1 MYRKDYLEREFE
13 KLALLLAYILNLKR
27 EKKPLLEMVQAANL
41 GLKDLFGEDFDM
53 ETVEHDTDVNKLTP
67 QKQQA
72 LADILFELGITAHQ
86 QHKPEASVKFL
97 QQYLYMLELVEKNT
111 TTFSFQNIANKGIA
125 QKLLLELLN

>member
-13 KLALLLAYILNLKR
+13 KLGLILAYILNLKR
-27 EKKPLLEMVQAANL
+27 ENKPYSEIELAAKT
-41 GLKDLFGEDFDM
+41 GLKDLFGEDFEL
-53 ETVEHDTDVNKLTP
+53 ETVEHDTDVNALTP
-67 QKQQA
+67 PKQQA

-97 QQYLYMLELVEKNT
+97 HQYLYMLELIEKHA

-125 QKLLLELLN
+125 QKLVEEL

>member
-13 KLALLLAYILNLKR
+13 KLAMLLAYILNLKR
-27 EKKPLLEMVQAANL
+27 EKKPLLEMVQAAHV

-53 ETVEHDTDVNKLTP
+53 ETVEYDTDVNKLTP

-125 QKLLLELLN
+125 QKLLLEL

>member
-13 KLALLLAYILNLKR
+13 KLGLILAYILNLKK
-27 EKKPLLEMVQAANL
+27 ENKSYSEIELAAKTV
-41 GLKDLFGEDFDM
+41 LKYLFGEDFEL

-86 QHKPEASVKFL
+86 QHKPEAAVNFL
-97 QQYLYMLELVEKNT
+97 QQYIYMLGLLEKNT
-111 TTFSFQNIANKGIA
+111 TTFSFQNVANKGIA
-125 QKLLLELLN
+125 QKLLEEL

>member
-27 EKKPLLEMVQAANL
+27 EKKPLQEMVQAAHV

-97 QQYLYMLELVEKNT
+97 QQYLYMVELVEKNT

-125 QKLLLELLN
+125 QKLLLEL

>member
-1 MYRKDYLEREFE
+1 MYRKDFIEREFE
-13 KLALLLAYILNLKR
+13 KLALLLGYILNLKK
-27 EKKPLLEMVQAANL
+27 EKKPLLEMVQAANV

-86 QHKPEASVKFL
+86 QHKPEASAKFL
-97 QQYLYMLELVEKNT
+97 QQYLYMLELIEKNT

-125 QKLLLELLN
+125 QKLLMEL

>member
-13 KLALLLAYILNLKR
+13 KLGLILAYILNLKK
-27 EKKPLLEMVQAANL
+27 ENKPFSEIELAAKT
-41 GLKDLFGEDFDM
+41 GLKDLFDDDFEL

-86 QHKPEASVKFL
+86 QHKPDAAVKFL
-97 QQYLYMLELVEKNT
+97 QQYLHMLEFVEKNT

-125 QKLLLELLN
+125 QKLLLEL

>member
-27 EKKPLLEMVQAANL
+27 EKKPLLEMVQAANI

-72 LADILFELGITAHQ
+72 LSDILFELGITAHQ
-86 QHKPEASVKFL
+86 QHKPEAAVKFL
-97 QQYLYMLELVEKNT
+97 QQYLYMLELVEKNA

-125 QKLLLELLN
+125 QKLLLEL

>member
-1 MYRKDYLEREFE
+1 MYRKDFLEREFE
-13 KLALLLAYILNLKR
+13 KLGLILAYILNLKK
-27 EKKPLLEMVQAANL
+27 ENKPFSEIELAAKT
-41 GLKDLFGEDFDM
+41 GLKELFGEDFDM

-86 QHKPEASVKFL
+86 QHKSEAFVKFL

-125 QKLLLELLN
+125 QKLLLEL